1 VICPLCNRRKA
12 RRHCPALGQQIC
24 AVCCGTKRLVEIR
37 CPSSCGYLSAS
48 QAHPPAIVLRQQQR
62 DLAVILPM
70 LQGLSEA
77 QSRLLLFFGS
87 VIARY
92 VPQDFQNLR
101 DEDIAEAAASL
112 ASTFETAE
120 RGIIYE
126 HRAGTG
132 PAQHLAMGL
141 RQSFTELVRDRP
153 ANAALDRDAALVLRR
168 IEQAARDQAK
178 IAGGGDT
185 AYRDLLGRMLKA
197 GSGDQPDTSQVG
209 GDSNLIIP

>member
-1 VICPLCNRRKA
+1 M
-12 RRHCPALGQQIC
+12 
-24 AVCCGTKRLVEIR
+24 EIR

-112 ASTFETAE
+112 ASTFETAG

-178 IAGGGDT
+178 TGGGGDT

-197 GSGDQPDTSQVG
+197 GSGDQPDTGQVSG
-209 GDSNLIIP
+209 ESDLIIP